1 MKKKTAAELKQTL
14 GDYTAPPGLY
24 QITKDMPFLGKVSC
38 NIEQMEAGSWQEII
52 IDYEL
57 GASGMADGSWFK
69 ATFRFYSDWALFQ
82 TADPAGANYISAEY
96 HAAPTIPGQSPATV
110 ACRWQG
116 LYQRLAR
123 WRR

>member
-1 MKKKTAAELKQTL
+1 MKKMTDAELKQKL

-24 QITKDMPFLGKVSC
+24 QITKDMPFLGKVRC
-38 NIEQMEAGSWQEII
+38 NVERMDAGSWQEII

-82 TADPAGANYISAEY
+82 NSDPAGANYISAE
-96 HAAPTIPGQSPATV
+96 
-110 ACRWQG
+110 
-116 LYQRLAR
+116 
-123 WRR
+123 